1 MTEGRASSQTKS
13 SNPEARRWARLAA
26 IGAMLAAVVLVAI
39 VILPGGG
46 GHTYRLLFQTGGQL
60 VQGNQVLVGGRPI
73 GSVESLELTQDSQ
86 AAVTISTDE
95 PLHEG
100 TTAVVRSSSLS
111 GIANRYV
118 SIKPGPDNAPEISED
133 DVITGERTTSPVDL
147 DQLFNTFDEPTRQ
160 GLRDFIEGSSA
171 AYAGRGADANKTFKF
186 LNPALTSTR
195 RLLEELTR
203 DQNVLRDFLVSSSR
217 VVTAVAERRD
227 DLSSSVANANV
238 SLEAIARRNRELDRS
253 LVALPPTLREANTTF
268 VNLRFTLDDLDP
280 LVADLKPAT
289 VDLAPFLR
297 ELRPVASK
305 AVPVFRNLRRT
316 VRRKGGANDLAETLR
331 DLPTLRAS
339 ADTVFD
345 DAVGAIN
352 DSEPT
357 LRFIRPY
364 APDLLGFA
372 SKFGQVT
379 AYYDANGHYAR
390 VMPAATGAFEYNGVS
405 GQLDPIFNNPG
416 QLFDF
421 FTGTPGAL
429 DFFIR
434 CAGGST
440 QQNSGWPAPTDH
452 PFTDDGNLLAG
463 GQAPNPKCDP
473 NQVPTGTLP

>member
-1 MTEGRASSQTKS
+1 MTKGRASNAAESN
-13 SNPEARRWARLAA
+13 NPEVRSWTRLAA
-26 IGAMLAAVVLVAI
+26 IGALLAAFVLIAI
-39 VILPGGG
+39 VVVGGGSG

-73 GSVESLELTQDSQ
+73 GSVESLELTDDSQ
-86 AAVTISTDE
+86 AEVRISTDE

-100 TTAVVRSSSLS
+100 TAAVIRSSSLS

-118 SIKPGPDNAPEISED
+118 SIVPGPDNAPEISED
-133 DVITGERTTSPVDL
+133 AVITGERTTSPVDL

-171 AYAGRGADANKTFKF
+171 AYAGRGSDANETFKY
-186 LNPALTSTR
+186 LNPALSTTR
-195 RLLEELTR
+195 HLFEELSR
-203 DQNVLRDFLVSSSR
+203 DQTVLKDFLVSSSR
-217 VVTAVAERRD
+217 VATAVAERRD
-227 DLSSSVANANV
+227 DLSSSIANANV

-253 LVALPPTLREANTTF
+253 LVLLPPTLREANTTF

-289 VDLAPFLR
+289 KDLAPFLR

-339 ADTVFD
+339 ADSVFD
-345 DAVGAIN
+345 DAVDAIN

-357 LRFIRPY
+357 IRFARPY
-364 APDLLGFA
+364 APDLVGFA
-372 SKFGQVT
+372 SKLGQVT

-390 VMPAATGAFEYNGVS
+390 VMPAATGAFEYNG
-405 GQLDPIFNNPG
+405 GQLDPTYNNPG

-434 CAGGST
+434 CPGGST

-473 NQVPTGTLP
+473 NQVPTGVLP